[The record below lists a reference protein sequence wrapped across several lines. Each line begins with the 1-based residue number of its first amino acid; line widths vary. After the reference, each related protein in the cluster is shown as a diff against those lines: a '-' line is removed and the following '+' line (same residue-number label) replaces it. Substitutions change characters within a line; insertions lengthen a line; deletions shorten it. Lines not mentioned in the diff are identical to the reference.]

1 MNTFVALLAAY
12 LIGSLSFGYM
22 AGKLLRG
29 IDIRQYG
36 SGNTGTTN
44 IQRTLGTG
52 PAIVVLLLDAG
63 KGLAAVFLARAL
75 TGAPT
80 VEMLAGV
87 TSVLGHNW
95 PMFHRFR
102 GGRGIA
108 TSVGVLLGLTWQV
121 GVIATAVGFVIIGAT
136 RYVSLGSIIGSLLI
150 PILMILFGLH
160 WSYILFGTILAF
172 FAVWRHRQNI
182 SRLLAGTENKLGQ
195 KVDLPPGEKK
205 VKNR

>member
-1 MNTFVALLAAY
+1 MNTFVVLLAAY

-29 IDIRQYG
+29 IDIRSYG

-52 PAIVVLLLDAG
+52 PAIIVLLLDVG
-63 KGLAAVFLARAL
+63 KGLAAVLLAQRL
-75 TGAPT
+75 VGTPT
-80 VEMLAGV
+80 VEILAGV
-87 TSVLGHNW
+87 MAVAGHNW
-95 PMFHRFR
+95 PVFYRFR

-108 TSVGVLLGLTWQV
+108 TSIGVLLGLSTTV
-121 GVIATAVGFVIIGAT
+121 ILIATAIGVILIALT
-136 RYVSLGSIIGSLLI
+136 RYVSLGSIVGSILI
-150 PILMILFGLH
+150 PILMIIFDMPT
-160 WSYILFGTILAF
+160 SYILFGIVLAA

-195 KVDLPPGEKK
+195 KVDLGIEETKVEK
-205 VKNR
+205 